1 MARRCVSYL
10 CPHMERSTLEHVAD
24 LVIRR
29 ALTEVEH
36 TGADLWEALRAAYPF
51 GDSPEGIVVWVQAL
65 LDHPRVLQA
74 LQLSNLD
81 HQDVAAYRTSSSCL
95 RMLAQRLSQSR

>member
-1 MARRCVSYL
+1 
-10 CPHMERSTLEHVAD
+10 MERSTLEHVAD

-29 ALTEVEH
+29 ALTEVDY

-51 GDSPEGIVVWVQAL
+51 GDSPEGRVVWVQAL
-65 LDHPRVLQA
+65 LDHPRVLQT
-74 LQLSNLD
+74 LELCNLD

-95 RMLAQRLSQSR
+95 RMLAQRLSQSN